1 MRIIIKV
8 KEIGGK
14 IGIEAKLDTGCR
26 DTARERAAGEALFQH
41 LGGVF
46 AKLEADAAKP
56 GPVVKRTLWQRVRA
70 VCGGRHS

>member
-26 DTARERAAGEALFQH
+26 DTARERAAGEALFDFI
-41 LGGVF
+41 GGQLSSLEQTAEKPDRWARVKAF
-46 AKLEADAAKP
+46 FGGKRAK
-56 GPVVKRTLWQRVRA
+56 
-70 VCGGRHS
+70 